1 MKSRDAVIRLK
12 RFEVEEKRRK
22 VADIEAMIGDFNN
35 MAADLDRQIAIEQE
49 RAGISDVNHY
59 AYPTFAK
66 AAIQRRNNLTASAAD
81 LEARL
86 ASARAELDEANEEL
100 KKIELLEERDAERL
114 RLDQGAEL
122 EPAHAGRQA
131 ELSPPSG
138 GGFPS
143 RLSSQFAMRMAG
155 LPGSKDGLAGV

>member
-22 VADIEAMIGDFNN
+22 VAEIEMMIGEFSH
-35 MAADLDRQIAIEQE
+35 MAGDLDRQIAIEQE

-81 LEARL
+81 LEAKL
-86 ASARAELDEANEEL
+86 MAARGDLDEANEEL

-114 RLDQGAEL
+114 KIEQGRNLQPDLIEVG
-122 EPAHAGRQA
+122 AHRVA
-131 ELSPPSG
+131 S
-138 GGFPS
+138 
-143 RLSSQFAMRMAG
+143 
-155 LPGSKDGLAGV
+155 

>member
-22 VADIEAMIGDFNN
+22 VAEIEMMIGEFSH

-66 AAIQRRNNLTASAAD
+66 AALQRRNNLTASAAD
-81 LEARL
+81 LAAKLAAARG
-86 ASARAELDEANEEL
+86 EFDEACEDL
-100 KKIELLEERDAERL
+100 KKIEQLEERDAERI
-114 RLDQGAEL
+114 RLEQGRNSSAEL
-122 EPAHAGRQA
+122 DVVGAQRAA
-131 ELSPPSG
+131 S
-138 GGFPS
+138 
-143 RLSSQFAMRMAG
+143 
-155 LPGSKDGLAGV
+155 

>member
-22 VADIEAMIGDFNN
+22 VAEIEMMIGEFSH
-35 MAADLDRQIAIEQE
+35 MAGDLDRQIAIEQE

-81 LEARL
+81 LEAKL
-86 ASARAELDEANEEL
+86 MAARSDLDEANEEL

-114 RLDQGAEL
+114 RVEQGRNLQPDLIEVG
-122 EPAHAGRQA
+122 AHRVA
-131 ELSPPSG
+131 S
-138 GGFPS
+138 
-143 RLSSQFAMRMAG
+143 
-155 LPGSKDGLAGV
+155 

>member
-22 VADIEAMIGDFNN
+22 VAEIEMMIGEFSH

-49 RAGISDVNHY
+49 RAGITDVNHY

-66 AAIQRRNNLTASAAD
+66 AAMQRRNNLTASAVD
-81 LEARL
+81 LEAKL
-86 ASARAELDEANEEL
+86 MAARGDLDEANEEL

-114 RLDQGAEL
+114 RIEQGRNLQTDRIEVG
-122 EPAHAGRQA
+122 AHRVA
-131 ELSPPSG
+131 S
-138 GGFPS
+138 
-143 RLSSQFAMRMAG
+143 
-155 LPGSKDGLAGV
+155 

>member
-22 VADIEAMIGDFNN
+22 VADIEAMIADFNH
-35 MAADLDRQIAIEQE
+35 MATDLDRQIAIEQE

-66 AAIQRRNNLTASAAD
+66 AALQRRNNLAASVVD
-81 LEARL
+81 LEAKL

-100 KKIELLEERDAERL
+100 KKIELLEERDAERA
-114 RLDQGAEL
+114 RPDQAHGAAEL
-122 EPAHAGRQA
+122 ETAHRAA
-131 ELSPPSG
+131 S
-138 GGFPS
+138 
-143 RLSSQFAMRMAG
+143 
-155 LPGSKDGLAGV
+155 